1 MGKLFFTNSLTFL
14 ILHFQFLTNTMK
26 QYYFKRFTLIVAIFL
41 TGFQVAQAQKYS
53 NEFLSIGIGAR
64 AHAMGGAVFASVNDV
79 TAGYWNPAGL
89 ANFGSDRGLQLG
101 AMHAEWF
108 AGIAKYDYLGATI
121 PLANADRRIGLS
133 MIRFGV
139 DGIPNTLSLFEDDG
153 SVNYDNIVEFSAADY
168 AFLLSYAQKMNLKNK
183 DNNLYIGGNV
193 KVVRRVIGTFANSW
207 GFGIDLGMQ
216 YHTKRLKIGVVGR
229 DLTSTFNAWKTN
241 FSEEDKAVLLDTDN
255 ELPDV
260 NSVEVTKPS
269 IAVGLG
275 YSFDFDNV
283 TLTPEVSFVATTD
296 GKRNTLIQGDPI
308 SIDPGA
314 GVELGY
320 NDFLFFRAGVNQFQY
335 EQDFDKTETLTMRPS
350 LGVGLKLGR
359 LQLDYAFSNLGDN
372 DNKFSHIIS
381 LIFEMK
387 AKNKQVVRGF

>member
-1 MGKLFFTNSLTFL
+1 
-14 ILHFQFLTNTMK
+14 MK
-26 QYYFKRFTLIVAIFL
+26 QQYHFTKAIVLTAFFL
-41 TGFQVAQAQKYS
+41 ANFHFAQAQKYS

-64 AHAMGGAVFASVNDV
+64 AHAMGGSVLASVNDV

-89 ANFGSDRGLQLG
+89 ASFGSDRGLQLG

-108 AGIAKYDYLGATI
+108 AGIAKYDYLAATI

-168 AFLLSYAQKMNLKNK
+168 AFLVSYAQKMNLKNK
-183 DNNLYIGGNV
+183 NNNLYIGGNV

-207 GFGIDLGMQ
+207 GFGIDLGLQ

-229 DLTSTFNAWKTN
+229 DLTSTFNAWKTE
-241 FSEEDKAVLLDTDN
+241 FSDDDKAVLLDTGN

-260 NSVEVTKPS
+260 SSVEVTKPS
-269 IAVGLG
+269 LAVGVG
-275 YSFDFDNV
+275 YSFDFEKV
-283 TLTPEVSFVATTD
+283 TLTPEINFVLTTD
-296 GKRNTLIQGDPI
+296 GQRNTLIQGDPI

-314 GVELGY
+314 GLELGY

-350 LGVGLKLGR
+350 LGVGMKLGR

-387 AKNKQVVRGF
+387 PKNNQVVRGF

>member
-1 MGKLFFTNSLTFL
+1 MTHQHYSTKITLF
-14 ILHFQFLTNTMK
+14 I
-26 QYYFKRFTLIVAIFL
+26 AIFL
-41 TGFQVAQAQKYS
+41 AGFQIAQAQKYS

-64 AHAMGGAVFASVNDV
+64 AHAMGGSVLASVNDV

-89 ANFGSDRGLQLG
+89 ASFGPDRGLQLG

-108 AGIAKYDYLGATI
+108 AGIAKYDYLAATI

-133 MIRFGV
+133 MIRFGI

-168 AFLLSYAQKMNLKNK
+168 AFLVSYAQKMNLKNK

-207 GFGIDLGMQ
+207 GFGLDLGMQ
-216 YHTKRLKIGVVGR
+216 YHTKNMKIGVVAR
-229 DLTSTFNAWKTN
+229 DLTSTFNAWKTS
-241 FSEEDKAVLLDTDN
+241 FSDSDKEVLLETGN

-260 NSVEVTKPS
+260 SSVEVTKPS
-269 IAVGLG
+269 IAIGVG
-275 YSFDFDNV
+275 YSFNFDKV
-283 TLTPEVSFVATTD
+283 TLNPEINFVATTD

-314 GVELGY
+314 GLELGY
-320 NDFLFFRAGVNQFQY
+320 NDFLFLRAGVNQFQY
-335 EQDFDKTETLTMRPS
+335 EQDFDKSETLTMRPS

-359 LQLDYAFSNLGDN
+359 FEIDYAFSNLGDE

-381 LIFEMK
+381 LVFEL
-387 AKNKQVVRGF
+387 KQKKQQTVRGF